1 VLWPVEKRIRY
12 ASVRERMA
20 GGYEGSR
27 MRRIKGARH
36 AHKTIRASGH
46 VPGEEAR
53 AARKVKAARRREE
66 KAVQAIIGKQW
77 RYGNVLN
84 NV

>member
-1 VLWPVEKRIRY
+1 
-12 ASVRERMA
+12 MA
-20 GGYEGSR
+20 GGYEGRR

-36 AHKTIRASGH
+36 AHRTIRAAGR

-53 AARKVKAARRREE
+53 AVRKVKAARRRQE

-77 RYGNVLN
+77 RYGNVLEN
-84 NV
+84 